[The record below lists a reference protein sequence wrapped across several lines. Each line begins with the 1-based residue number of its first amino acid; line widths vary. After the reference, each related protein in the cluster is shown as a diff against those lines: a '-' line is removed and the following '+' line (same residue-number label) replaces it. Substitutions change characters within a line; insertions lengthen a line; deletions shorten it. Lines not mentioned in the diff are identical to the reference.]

1 MKRQVTMTRGVWVF
15 FAIGMLFSAVSWADK
30 GEARY
35 QTWLKTPET
44 FIRVGLKKPVKVAE
58 LYSMAT
64 LLVLNDRKVVDSIQP
79 GGEFRVLVDNQ
90 AGAKTRYW
98 VQLRAEKSAEN
109 LNAERRGL
117 QSKNPDLN
125 FAVMRSGS
133 YQTLRM
139 GPFSTKDHAQR
150 MQRRMQ
156 VNGYGD
162 AFIVTLKAGRG
173 FFWVNDR
180 FDKFPLSVTNLAL
193 VSADP
198 DSPIT
203 FEGTGYRGILRFRY
217 QNGRLRVINELP
229 LETYLRGVVPS
240 ELGPKVFPEVEALK
254 AQAVAARTYAL
265 KNMNRFNSRGY
276 DICDG
281 PACQAYEGVKNEDEM
296 SDLAVLETKGMVLYY
311 QDTLI
316 DALYTSTCGGQ
327 TDDVGNVFPG
337 RDEPYLRGKTSYLAN
352 YSRWDLP
359 ERPTDSAALSPQQ
372 QDLQIRALIFGMEK
386 PPNLEGTFTAEE
398 MREAMAAF
406 SWVLGKVPA
415 IEAKG
420 NLTHK
425 AFWQII
431 AQLPFIADTAKQQ
444 IHEPELKK
452 VAREYGVSKAV
463 QPLAAFLLRF
473 DLTAGA
479 TPKRLELDSP
489 VSAME
494 AYTNLIQ
501 LTESLGPEPEWDR
514 YRLDKLSGSQLE
526 LSRGS
531 RTKTLDLGR
540 IRYYVTKVEDGLVF
554 REGGEMEAH
563 DNLYLI
569 DGPFPKMF
577 LRLHQAST
585 VASVD
590 RFSVF
595 DSWMEKKSV
604 QDLEKRAR
612 RYISQLRG
620 LRDIKIL
627 SRSDTG
633 RVTLL
638 EFIADSGRF
647 KVDGLRIRWS
657 LGIREN
663 LFNMS
668 LAYKDG
674 RLVHGTFFGRGWG
687 HGVGMSQVGAYGLAQ
702 MGWTYDQ
709 ILKHYYDGVSLLP
722 YRDMAPSER
731 PN

>member
-1 MKRQVTMTRGVWVF
+1 MRRGGWVL
-15 FAIGMLFSAVSWADK
+15 IWLLVGSATISWANK
-30 GEARY
+30 GYPRYEA
-35 QTWLKTPET
+35 WLKTPDT
-44 FIRVGLKKPVKVAE
+44 FIRVGLKDPERVIR
-58 LYSMAT
+58 LYSMST
-64 LLVLNDRKVVDSIQP
+64 LLVLNDRKVVDTIKP
-79 GGEFRVLVDNQ
+79 GGEFRIIVDSQ
-90 AGAKTRYW
+90 TGARTMYW
-98 VQLRAEKSAEN
+98 VQLRAEKSANN
-109 LNAERRGL
+109 LIVESRGL
-117 QSKNPDLN
+117 QKKNPDLN
-125 FAVMRSGS
+125 FAVMPSGNF
-133 YQTLRM
+133 QTLRM
-139 GPFSTKDHAQR
+139 GPFTSKDHAQR

-173 FFWVNDR
+173 YFWVNDR
-180 FDKFPLSVTNLAL
+180 FDKFPLAVTNLAL
-193 VSADP
+193 VSEDP
-198 DSPIT
+198 EMPIT
-203 FEGTGYRGILRFRY
+203 YEGTGYRGILRFRY
-217 QNGRLRVINELP
+217 RQGRIRVINELP

-240 ELGPKVFPEVEALK
+240 ELGPKVFPEIEALK

-265 KNMNRFNSRGY
+265 KNMNRFHNRGY

-281 PACQAYEGVKNEDEM
+281 PACQAYDGVKNEDEM

-337 RDEPYLRGKTSYLAN
+337 RDEPYLRGKTSYLAT

-359 ERPTDSAALSPQQ
+359 KRPNESVSLSSQK
-372 QDLQIRALIFGMEK
+372 QDLQIRGLIFGMQS
-386 PPNLEGTFTAEE
+386 PPNLEGDFTAASMQQALEE
-398 MREAMAAF
+398 LA
-406 SWVLGKVPA
+406 WVLGKAPA
-415 IEAKG
+415 VSAKG
-420 NLTHK
+420 KLTHK
-425 AFWQII
+425 AFWKTI
-431 AQLPFIADTAKQQ
+431 ARLPFIADTAEQQ
-444 IHEPELKK
+444 INALELKK
-452 VAREYGVSKAV
+452 IEQQFGLEKPLL
-463 QPLAAFLLRF
+463 PLAAFLLRF

-479 TPKRLELDSP
+479 TPKRLELETP
-489 VSAME
+489 ISAYE
-494 AYTNLIQ
+494 AYDVLIK
-501 LTESLGPEPEWDR
+501 LAESLGPEPEWTR
-514 YRLDKLSGSQLE
+514 YRLDGMSGNQLQ
-526 LSRGS
+526 LSRGRRS
-531 RTKTLDLGR
+531 KTLDLGR
-540 IRYYVTKVEDGLVF
+540 IRHYVTEIDGNLVF
-554 REGGEMEAH
+554 REGREVEEH
-563 DNLYLI
+563 DNLYLL
-569 DGPFPKMF
+569 DKPFPGMF
-577 LRLHQAST
+577 LRLHEAST

-604 QDLEKRAR
+604 SDLEKRAR

-627 SRSDTG
+627 ERSDTG

-638 EFIADSGRF
+638 QFIADSGNF

-668 LAYKDG
+668 PAYKDG
-674 RLVHGTFFGRGWG
+674 RLVHATFFGRGWG

-709 ILKHYYDGVSLLP
+709 ILKHYYEGVSLLP
-722 YRDMAPSER
+722 YRAMVPSDN